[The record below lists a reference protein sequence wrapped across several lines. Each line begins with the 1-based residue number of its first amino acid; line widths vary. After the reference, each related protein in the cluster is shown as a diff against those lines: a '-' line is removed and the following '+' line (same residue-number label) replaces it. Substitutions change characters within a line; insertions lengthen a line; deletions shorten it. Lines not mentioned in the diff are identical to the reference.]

1 MPGGINDASGT
12 HRESPQGEREAG
24 AGSFAVGQSGR
35 VGLRAEFP
43 LVGVLAALGIGFGLL
58 TGHAWAGLSLGLALV
73 VMRLLWVVARLARWL
88 DRPESPPGRYAGGWL
103 AELGQR
109 LRRTRAA
116 QRRRE
121 RRWLR
126 LIREYRRAAD
136 ALPDAV
142 VALDADNR
150 ILGFNPPSRQQLG
163 LRQRDIGL
171 PIDHLIRQPAFID
184 YLRGEDWS
192 RDVEVPASD
201 DPTRILNMHIFPY
214 AQGRRLLVARDVT
227 RLQRLQAMRQ
237 DFVANV
243 SHELR
248 TPLTVLTGYIETLLD
263 TGDDLPDDL
272 RPILENMHQQS
283 ERMRRIVE
291 DLLLLSRLETTS
303 PSEDQFE
310 TVNVPVMLQTIV
322 DVAEQLSAGERHLL
336 VREISSNLRMRGM
349 PRELDSLFSNL
360 VFNAVKY
367 TPAGG
372 EIRIR
377 WFADRR
383 GLIFEVQDTGIG
395 IAPEHIPRLTE
406 RFYRVDVGRS
416 RARGGTGLGLAIVKH
431 VLLRHQGRLEIEST
445 LGKGSVFRCIFPA
458 VLANPLSQN

>member
-1 MPGGINDASGT
+1 MPGGL
-12 HRESPQGEREAG
+12 G
-24 AGSFAVGQSGR
+24 AELLLCGA
-35 VGLRAEFP
+35 
-43 LVGVLAALGIGFGLL
+43 LAALGVFAGWI
-58 TGHAWAGLSLGLALV
+58 TGHVWAGVILGLALV
-73 VMRLLWVVARLARWL
+73 ILRLLWVVVRLVRWL
-88 DRPESPPGRYAGGWL
+88 ERPEVPPGRRAGGWL
-103 AELGQR
+103 SDLGQR

-150 ILGFNPPSRQQLG
+150 ILGFNLSSRQRLG

-184 YLRGEDWS
+184 SLHGEDGL
-192 RDVEVPASD
+192 REVEVPASD
-201 DPTRILNMHIFPY
+201 DPECILNIHIYPY
-214 AQGRRLLVARDVT
+214 VQGRRLLVARDVT

-248 TPLTVLTGYIETLLD
+248 TPLTVLAGYIETLLD
-263 TGDDLPDDL
+263 TGEDLPEDL
-272 RPILENMHQQS
+272 RRILEHMHQQS
-283 ERMRRIVE
+283 GRMRRIVE

-310 TVNVPVMLQTIV
+310 PVNVPAMLDAIIG
-322 DVAEQLSAGERHLL
+322 VAEQLSAGERHRL
-336 VREISSNLRMRGM
+336 VREIEPALRMRGM

-372 EIRIR
+372 TITLR
-377 WFADRR
+377 WQRDER
-383 GLIFEVQDTGIG
+383 GLVFEVQDTGIG
-395 IAPEHIPRLTE
+395 IAPQHIPRLTE

-431 VLLRHQGRLEIEST
+431 VLLRHKGRLEIEST
-445 LGKGSVFRCIFPA
+445 LGEGSLFRCVFPA
-458 VLANPLSQN
+458 ELAILPSLS

>member
-1 MPGGINDASGT
+1 MRLRGGL
-12 HRESPQGEREAG
+12 G
-24 AGSFAVGQSGR
+24 A
-35 VGLRAEFP
+35 E
-43 LVGVLAALGIGFGLL
+43 LVLVSALAALGILFGLL
-58 TGHAWAGLSLGLALV
+58 ADHLWAGVSLGLALV
-73 VMRLLWVVARLARWL
+73 VVRLLWVVFRLSRWL
-88 DRPESPPGRYAGGWL
+88 DRPDIPPGRFAGGWL

-109 LRRTRAA
+109 IRRARAA

-136 ALPDAV
+136 ALPDSV

-150 ILGFNPPSRQQLG
+150 ILGFNPSSRQHLG
-163 LRQRDIGL
+163 LRQRDVGL
-171 PIDHLIRQPAFID
+171 PVDHLIRQPAFID
-184 YLRGEDWS
+184 YLHGEDWT

-201 DPTRILNMHIFPY
+201 DPGCILNMHIFPY
-214 AQGRRLLVARDVT
+214 VQGRRLLVARDVT

-248 TPLTVLTGYIETLLD
+248 TPLTVLAGYIETLLD
-263 TGDDLPDDL
+263 MDEDLPEDL
-272 RPILENMHQQS
+272 LPILEHMHLQS

-291 DLLLLSRLETTS
+291 DLLLLSRLETSS

-310 TVNVPVMLQTIV
+310 LVSVPAMLETII
-322 DVAEQLSAGERHLL
+322 DVAEQLSATERHLL
-336 VREISSNLRMRGM
+336 VREIDAGLRMRGM

-372 EIRIR
+372 VVTVR
-377 WFADRR
+377 WLKDER
-383 GLIFEVQDTGIG
+383 GLVFEVQDTGIG
-395 IAPEHIPRLTE
+395 IAPQHIPRLTE

-416 RARGGTGLGLAIVKH
+416 RSRGGTGLGLAIVKH
-431 VLLRHQGRLEIEST
+431 VLLRHQGRLEIESA
-445 LGKGSVFRCIFPA
+445 LGRGSVFRCIFPA
-458 VLANPLSQN
+458 TLANHRAVS

>member
-1 MPGGINDASGT
+1 MPS
-12 HRESPQGEREAG
+12 
-24 AGSFAVGQSGR
+24 
-35 VGLRAEFP
+35 GLRAEIF
-43 LVGVLAALGIGFGLL
+43 LVAALALAGLVLGLL
-58 TGHAWAGLSLGLALV
+58 AGHAWGGLVLGLALV
-73 VMRLLWVVARLARWL
+73 VMRLLWVVARLSQWL
-88 DRPESPPGRYAGGWL
+88 DRPETPPPSRIAGGWL
-103 AELGQR
+103 ADLGQR
-109 LRRTRAA
+109 LRRARAA
-116 QRRRE
+116 QRRRD

-150 ILGFNPPSRQQLG
+150 ILGFNPPSRAQLG
-163 LRQRDIGL
+163 LRQRDVGL
-171 PIDHLIRQPAFID
+171 PIDHLIRQPAFIQ
-184 YLRGEDWS
+184 YLQAADWN

-201 DPTRILNMHIFPY
+201 DPSQVLNVHVFPY
-214 AQGRRLLVARDVT
+214 VQGRRLLIARDVT

-248 TPLTVLTGYIETLLD
+248 TPLTVLAGYIETLLD
-263 TGDDLPDDL
+263 TEDELPEDLS
-272 RPILENMHQQS
+272 RILQHMHLQS

-310 TVNVPVMLQTIV
+310 PVHVPAMLETIAE
-322 DVAEQLSAGERHLL
+322 VAEQLSAGEGHRIDH
-336 VREISSNLRMRGM
+336 EIAPGLRMRGM
-349 PRELDSLFSNL
+349 TRELDSLFSNL

-372 EIRIR
+372 TVTIGWSRDE
-377 WFADRR
+377 R
-383 GLIFEVQDTGIG
+383 GLVFEVRDTGIG
-395 IAPEHIPRLTE
+395 IAAHHIPRLTE

-416 RARGGTGLGLAIVKH
+416 RSRGGTGLGLAIVKH
-431 VLLRHQGRLEIEST
+431 VLLRHRGRLEIESEV
-445 LGKGSVFRCIFPA
+445 GKGSVFRCIFPA
-458 VLANPLSQN
+458 ELAVGSSVS

>member
-1 MPGGINDASGT
+1 MPG
-12 HRESPQGEREAG
+12 
-24 AGSFAVGQSGR
+24 
-35 VGLRAEFP
+35 GLRAEIL
-43 LVGVLAALGIGFGLL
+43 LVGALAAVGLALGLL
-58 TGHAWAGLSLGLALV
+58 SGHVWAGLSLGLALV

-88 DRPESPPGRYAGGWL
+88 ERPETPPSRYAGGWL
-103 AELGQR
+103 ADLGQR
-109 LRRTRAA
+109 LRRARAA

-163 LRQRDIGL
+163 LRQRDVGL

-184 YLRGEDWS
+184 YLHSEDWL

-201 DPTRILNMHIFPY
+201 DPERVLNMHIFPY
-214 AQGRRLLVARDVT
+214 VQGRRLLVARDVT

-248 TPLTVLTGYIETLLD
+248 TPLTVLAGYIETLLD
-263 TGDDLPDDL
+263 TGDELPDELL
-272 RPILENMHQQS
+272 RILEHMHLQS

-310 TVNVPVMLQTIV
+310 PVNVSAMLDSIAG
-322 DVAEQLSAGERHLL
+322 VAEQLSAAEKHLI
-336 VREISSNLRMRGM
+336 VREIDPALGMRGI

-367 TPAGG
+367 TPAAGVVTV
-372 EIRIR
+372 R
-377 WFADRR
+377 WFADER
-383 GLIFEVQDTGIG
+383 GLVFEVQDTGIG
-395 IAPEHIPRLTE
+395 IAPQHIPRLTE

-431 VLLRHQGRLEIEST
+431 VLLRHQGRLEIESA

-458 VLANPLSQN
+458 ALANSRALS

>member
-1 MPGGINDASGT
+1 MRLS
-12 HRESPQGEREAG
+12 
-24 AGSFAVGQSGR
+24 
-35 VGLRAEFP
+35 GLRAELL
-43 LVGVLAALGIGFGLL
+43 LVAALVLLGVIGGLV
-58 TGHAWAGLSLGLALV
+58 TGYPWGGVSLGLALV
-73 VMRLLWVVARLARWL
+73 VVRLLWVVARLERWL
-88 DRPESPPGRYAGGWL
+88 DRPESPPGRHAGGWL

-109 LRRTRAA
+109 LRRARAA

-142 VALDADNR
+142 VALDGENR
-150 ILGFNPPSRQQLG
+150 ILGFNPSSRQQLG

-171 PIDHLIRQPAFID
+171 PIDHLIRQPAFMA
-184 YLRGEDWS
+184 YLHAEDWS
-192 RDVEVPASD
+192 RDLELPASD
-201 DPTRILNMHIFPY
+201 DSGRVLNVHIFPY
-214 AQGRRLLVARDVT
+214 DQGRRLLVARDVT

-248 TPLTVLTGYIETLLD
+248 TPLTVLAGYIETLLD
-263 TGDDLPDDL
+263 TEEALPADLQ
-272 RPILENMHQQS
+272 RILEHMHQQS

-310 TVNVPVMLQTIV
+310 PVNVPAMLHAIV
-322 DVAEQLSAGERHLL
+322 DVAEQLSAGEQHHL
-336 VREISSNLRMRGM
+336 VRQITPALRMRGM

-372 EIRIR
+372 VITIR
-377 WFADRR
+377 WLSDPR
-383 GLIFEVQDTGIG
+383 GLVFEVQDTGIG

-431 VLLRHQGRLEIEST
+431 VLLRHHGKLEIESA
-445 LGKGSVFRCIFPA
+445 LGQGSIFRCIFPA
-458 VLANPLSQN
+458 NLGLEGRLS

>member
-1 MPGGINDASGT
+1 MPASA
-12 HRESPQGEREAG
+12 AG
-24 AGSFAVGQSGR
+24 DSTPPDRPKVVVSR
-35 VGLRAEFP
+35 WLSKLSGLRAELL
-43 LVGVLAALGIGFGLL
+43 LVAVLVALGILGGLL
-58 TGHAWAGLSLGLALV
+58 AGHPWAGISMGLALV
-73 VMRLLWVVARLARWL
+73 VVRLLWVVARLERWL
-88 DRPESPPGRYAGGWL
+88 DRPEAPPGRYAGGWL

-142 VALDADNR
+142 VALDADNH

-163 LRQRDIGL
+163 LRQRDVGL
-171 PIDHLIRQPAFID
+171 PIDHLLRQPAFID
-184 YLRGEDWS
+184 YLQAQDWT

-201 DPTRILNMHIFPY
+201 DPNRILNVHIFPY
-214 AQGRRLLVARDVT
+214 VQGRRLLVARDVT

-248 TPLTVLTGYIETLLD
+248 TPLTVLAGYIETLLD
-263 TGDDLPDDL
+263 TEDELPDDL
-272 RPILENMHQQS
+272 VRILEHMHQQS

-310 TVNVPVMLQTIV
+310 PVNVPTMLHAIV
-322 DVAEQLSAGERHLL
+322 DVAEQLSAGEQHGL
-336 VREISSNLRMRGM
+336 VREIAPALRMRGM

-372 EIRIR
+372 SITIR
-377 WFADRR
+377 WFEDDR
-383 GLIFEVQDTGIG
+383 GLVFEVQDTGIG
-395 IAPEHIPRLTE
+395 IAPQHIPRLTE

-445 LGKGSVFRCIFPA
+445 LGKGSVFRCIFPRQLA
-458 VLANPLSQN
+458 VGVPMS

>member
-1 MPGGINDASGT
+1 L
-12 HRESPQGEREAG
+12 AG
-24 AGSFAVGQSGR
+24 
-35 VGLRAEFP
+35 GLRAEFV
-43 LVGVLAALGIGFGLL
+43 LVGALAALGLVLGLL
-58 TGHAWAGLSLGLALV
+58 AGHVWAGLSLGLALV

-88 DRPESPPGRYAGGWL
+88 DRPEAPPGRYAGGWL
-103 AELGQR
+103 ADLGQR
-109 LRRTRAA
+109 LRRLRAA

-142 VALDADNR
+142 VVLDADNR
-150 ILGFNPPSRQQLG
+150 ILGFNPSSRQQLG
-163 LRQRDIGL
+163 LRQRDVGL
-171 PIDHLIRQPAFID
+171 PVDHLIRQPAFID
-184 YLRGEDWS
+184 YLHGEDWS
-192 RDVEVPASD
+192 RDIEVPASD
-201 DPTRILNMHIFPY
+201 DPERILNMHIFPY
-214 AQGRRLLVARDVT
+214 VQGRRLLVARDVT

-248 TPLTVLTGYIETLLD
+248 TPLTVLAGYIETLLD
-263 TGDDLPDDL
+263 TGDELPRDLL
-272 RPILENMHQQS
+272 RILEHMHLQS

-310 TVNVPVMLQTIV
+310 PVNVPAMLETIV
-322 DVAEQLSAGERHLL
+322 GVAEQLSAGERHLL
-336 VREISSNLRMRGM
+336 VREISPVLRMRGM

-367 TPAGG
+367 TPAAGVVTV
-372 EIRIR
+372 R
-377 WFADRR
+377 WLEDAR
-383 GLIFEVQDTGIG
+383 GLVFEVQDTGIG
-395 IAPEHIPRLTE
+395 IAPQHIPRLTE

-458 VLANPLSQN
+458 ALANSRPLS

>member
-1 MPGGINDASGT
+1 MD
-12 HRESPQGEREAG
+12 
-24 AGSFAVGQSGR
+24 
-35 VGLRAEFP
+35 GLRSELV
-43 LVGVLAALGIGFGLL
+43 LVGALVVLGGVLGLIA
-58 TGHAWAGLSLGLALV
+58 GHVWAGLTLGLVLV
-73 VMRLLWVVARLARWL
+73 VMRLLWVVARLGRWL
-88 DRPESPPGRYAGGWL
+88 DRPEAPPSRYAGGWL
-103 AELGQR
+103 ADLGQR

-142 VALDADNR
+142 VALDAENR

-163 LRQRDIGL
+163 LRQRDVGL
-171 PIDHLIRQPAFID
+171 RIDHLIRQPAFID
-184 YLRGEDWS
+184 YLHGEDWS

-201 DPTRILNMHIFPY
+201 DPGRILNMHIFPY
-214 AQGRRLLVARDVT
+214 EHGRRLLVARDVT
-227 RLQRLQAMRQ
+227 RVQRLQAMRQ

-248 TPLTVLTGYIETLLD
+248 TPLTVLAGYIETLLD
-263 TGDDLPDDL
+263 TGDELPEDLL
-272 RPILENMHQQS
+272 RILEHMHLQS

-310 TVNVPVMLQTIV
+310 PVNVSAMLDAIV
-322 DVAEQLSAGERHLL
+322 GVAEQLSAGERHLF
-336 VREISSNLRMRGM
+336 VREISTTLRMRGI

-372 EIRIR
+372 TITVR
-377 WFADRR
+377 WLEDER
-383 GLIFEVQDTGIG
+383 GLVFEVQDTGIG
-395 IAPEHIPRLTE
+395 IAPQHIPRLTE

-458 VLANPLSQN
+458 ALANPRPLS